1 VLNSG
6 RFDLVILDIQM
17 PQVNGFELCQQ
28 LRRMPRYTSVPV
40 IFLSTGVDLQD
51 RAGVVAAGGNDLVL
65 KPVSPLEL
73 ILKVTMQL
81 LKSSSHNESA
91 MKMANFE
98 PTRGLSIR
106 LTGSREPGAGL
117 MRPPISVSETHR
129 TLDVRR
135 EPEAAMTP
143 SAWPVTP
150 VEPAPEPKVEA
161 AAVGRGGAHH
171 GRA

>member
-1 VLNSG
+1 MLTNG

-51 RAGVVAAGGNDLVL
+51 RAGVVAAGGNDLVS

-117 MRPPISVSETHR
+117 CGHHPAQTQDWTSDGARAGNGAQCLAGNPVGSSR
-129 TLDVRR
+129 SG
-135 EPEAAMTP
+135 
-143 SAWPVTP
+143 SA
-150 VEPAPEPKVEA
+150 
-161 AAVGRGGAHH
+161 GRG
-171 GRA
+171 